1 VGRRR
6 GAVLDR
12 ERPLTSA
19 EIKRE
24 KAALERAW
32 VALYRKR
39 AQAVAESVLKP
50 AALLADEALTAVEVK
65 QTLDAARA
73 VKAQIADLTP
83 AEERLLQTY
92 IRRAVRLA
100 LAEQSK
106 IDPSLLSAQPGTWP
120 PGTEAAIVAAARREI
135 AAQRDVLLK
144 VSKAQAAEYE
154 TILRAARSK
163 TIDRAD
169 ALAALRERTGV
180 ALTYAQNEA
189 IRAANATIATVTE
202 IRQTAAGIDE
212 YIWDANDDEV
222 TRPLHREYDGKVFR
236 WDSPPK
242 DGHPGHAYG
251 CRCSARP
258 NIKTGSTFEASTF
271 ERKRDDLRGV
281 PPQSVVDR
289 IVKFA

>member
-1 VGRRR
+1 MT
-6 GAVLDR
+6 A
-12 ERPLTSA
+12 A

-32 VALYRKR
+32 TALYQRR
-39 AQAVAESVLKP
+39 ARTVAESILRP
-50 AALLADEALTAVEVK
+50 AALLADEALTAGEV
-65 QTLDAARA
+65 QETLDAARA
-73 VKAQIADLTP
+73 VKAAIADLTP

-100 LAEQSK
+100 LAEQAK
-106 IDPSLLSAQPGTWP
+106 IDPSLLSAQPGAWP
-120 PGTEAAIVAAARREI
+120 EGTEAAIVAAARREI
-135 AAQRDVLLK
+135 EAQRKVLLS

-154 TILRAARSK
+154 AILRAARAE

-169 ALAALRERTGV
+169 ALAKLRDKTGAALS
-180 ALTYAQNEA
+180 YAQAEA

-212 YIWDANDDEV
+212 YIWDANNDEV
-222 TRPLHREYDGKVFR
+222 TRPLHREYDGKVFK
-236 WDSPPK
+236 WSAPPK

-258 NIKTGSTFEASTF
+258 NVKTGSTFETSTF

-281 PPQSVVDR
+281 PSQDTIDR
-289 IVKFA
+289 LVKFT